1 MILNPLTLD
10 TWNSEVLKFQQPE
23 KYKDNLRSFIESPL
37 TFRMSK
43 QVLTEKIHCSGSWY
57 YIDIVV
63 EDDSTLFNFFK
74 SLDEYIIETVY
85 SNRIEWFNQDIP
97 KEMIRSFYEPCV
109 RNDRTLRVKV
119 PAVNKTPDVPLYSLS
134 LFEKDEDDPS
144 EDVSIRVST
153 LEQYESKP
161 VSFMIDISSLRFL
174 KNKCSCEFKLK
185 SVSVRDVDVPTDD
198 CNLEQ
203 QEESVSQEKELKR
216 VQQHQMLLEVKKSV
230 EEQLEDLVRK
240 QVELKEKYD
249 LVVEEEKKL
258 LSSSDVD
265 DNFELTFYNRIAI

>member
-1 MILNPLTLD
+1 MIVNPLSLD
-10 TWNSEVLKFQQPE
+10 KWDSEVLQFKQPE
-23 KYKDNLRSFIESPL
+23 KYKDNLRSFIETPL
-37 TFRMSK
+37 IFRMSK

-63 EDDSTLFNFFK
+63 EDDSKLFNFFK

-97 KEMIRSFYEPCV
+97 KDMIRSFYEPCI

-134 LFEKDEDDPS
+134 LFEKEEDIPS

-185 SVSVRDVDVPTDD
+185 SVSVRDVDVTTDV
-198 CNLEQ
+198 Q
-203 QEESVSQEKELKR
+203 QETEESLLQEKEMKR
-216 VQQHQMLLEVKKSV
+216 VQHHQMLLEVKKSV
-230 EEQLEDLVRK
+230 EEQLEELVKK
-240 QVELKEKYD
+240 QEELKEKYD
-249 LVVEEEKKL
+249 LVIEEEKKL
-258 LSSSDVD
+258 LSTSELDK
-265 DNFELTFYNRIAI
+265 NFELTFYNRIAI

>member
-1 MILNPLTLD
+1 MIVNPLSLD
-10 TWNSEVLKFQQPE
+10 KWDSEVLQFKQPE
-23 KYKDNLRSFIESPL
+23 KYKDNLRSFIETPL
-37 TFRMSK
+37 IFRMSK

-63 EDDSTLFNFFK
+63 EDDSKLFNFFK

-97 KEMIRSFYEPCV
+97 KDMIRSFYEPCI

-134 LFEKDEDDPS
+134 LFEKEEDIPS

-185 SVSVRDVDVPTDD
+185 SVSVRDVDVTTDV
-198 CNLEQ
+198 Q
-203 QEESVSQEKELKR
+203 QETEESLLQEKEMKR
-216 VQQHQMLLEVKKSV
+216 VQHHQMLLEVKKSV
-230 EEQLEDLVRK
+230 EEQSEELVKK
-240 QVELKEKYD
+240 QEELKEKYD
-249 LVVEEEKKL
+249 LVIEEEKKL
-258 LSSSDVD
+258 LSTSELDK
-265 DNFELTFYNRIAI
+265 NFELTFYNRIAI